1 MKFQTGIL
9 IGVAANADK
18 VWENEVSK
26 IKIEAKSK
34 SLKRIF
40 YSALY
45 HTALTPT
52 LYSDKDGEYGNY
64 KNEIKKMPNGEQ
76 RYTLYSLW
84 DTFRAEHPL
93 LTITQPEKYTS
104 LINSML
110 AFYDEYGLLPV
121 WDLSTNETNTMTGY
135 HAIPVLADAILKD
148 IPGIDK
154 EKAYKAM
161 LASAFQKIREVP
173 AYNEYGY
180 VPQDI
185 GGGSVT
191 KTLEYTFDDYAI
203 SLVAKKLG
211 KTKDFETFSK
221 RAKNYQKLFDSKTG
235 FMRARYKDG
244 KFVEP
249 DPFYSEHEFDKSQYI
264 EGTAWQHSFFVLLMM

>member
-1 MKFQTGIL
+1 
-9 IGVAANADK
+9 
-18 VWENEVSK
+18 
-26 IKIEAKSK
+26 
-34 SLKRIF
+34 
-40 YSALY
+40 
-45 HTALTPT
+45 
-52 LYSDKDGEYGNY
+52 
-64 KNEIKKMPNGEQ
+64 MPNGEQ

-185 GGGSVT
+185 GGV
-191 KTLEYTFDDYAI
+191 
-203 SLVAKKLG
+203 
-211 KTKDFETFSK
+211 
-221 RAKNYQKLFDSKTG
+221 
-235 FMRARYKDG
+235 
-244 KFVEP
+244 
-249 DPFYSEHEFDKSQYI
+249 
-264 EGTAWQHSFFVLLMM
+264 

>member
-1 MKFQTGIL
+1 
-9 IGVAANADK
+9 
-18 VWENEVSK
+18 
-26 IKIEAKSK
+26 
-34 SLKRIF
+34 
-40 YSALY
+40 
-45 HTALTPT
+45 
-52 LYSDKDGEYGNY
+52 
-64 KNEIKKMPNGEQ
+64 
-76 RYTLYSLW
+76 
-84 DTFRAEHPL
+84 
-93 LTITQPEKYTS
+93 
-104 LINSML
+104 
-110 AFYDEYGLLPV
+110 
-121 WDLSTNETNTMTGY
+121 MTGY

-211 KTKDFETFSK
+211 KKK
-221 RAKNYQKLFDSKTG
+221 RL
-235 FMRARYKDG
+235 
-244 KFVEP
+244 
-249 DPFYSEHEFDKSQYI
+249 
-264 EGTAWQHSFFVLLMM
+264 